1 MIDLSEAEQSFVA
14 QHMSRKDVVL
24 KLLRA
29 AIVDGRLAPGQ
40 KLDQNEIA
48 ARFNVSRM
56 PVREALKQLESEGL
70 VVVYPYR
77 GVEVAQLDIDE
88 VSELFAIR
96 GSLERLAV
104 GRAVDMLR
112 QPTFE
117 RLREILESMDKM
129 VGKEAGQNDWSA
141 ANREFHDIINGAS
154 GWPRLLDSI
163 ATFRDKVDRYVRLYF
178 SMGGRAQSQI
188 EHWALLQALEARDR
202 LQAEKLIEDHSNST
216 AKLLIQTIEG
226 SGAKS
231 DA

>member
-112 QPTFE
+112 KPTFE

-188 EHWALLQALEARDR
+188 EHWALLEALEARDR